1 MSVLLAP
8 KSLLDEHDADTFER
22 SAYVPGLPGEEA
34 TDAIVLWMRQHETF
48 LERRMRESAE
58 DPGPDAHGLGPK
70 AADRDRPPKSEAYDD
85 LCEQEAADRAAGREW
100 E

>member
-1 MSVLLAP
+1 MNAV
-8 KSLLDEHDADTFER
+8 F
-22 SAYVPGLPGEEA
+22 LPASEEA
-34 TDAIVLWMRQHETF
+34 DLIVSQWFREREETF
-48 LERRMRESAE
+48 LERRLRESAE

-70 AADRDRPPKSEAYDD
+70 AADRDRNPISELYDD